1 MRTLGPTLLRVAIL
15 CVSAAPSVA
24 EPSNRI
30 FFAANALC
38 DSVGLWHKKK
48 AADLSPLPC
57 MHSLFQKKPFDKRLG
72 HYGRRR
78 LLLQGYF
85 V

>member
-15 CVSAAPSVA
+15 CVSAVPSVA
-24 EPSNRI
+24 EPSNMI
-30 FFAANALC
+30 LFAANALC
-38 DSVGLWHKKK
+38 DSIGLGHKKR
-48 AADLSPLPC
+48 AADLGPLPC
-57 MHSLFQKKPFDKRLG
+57 MHSLFQKKPFDRRLG

-78 LLLQGYF
+78 LLIQGHF